1 MAEMSAAAH
10 YLESVRLLSVVGNL
24 QVAVN
29 VHPDRKITNEAA
41 QQMKDK
47 LAEFGLTN
55 VVIVDGAAVDLS
67 PILLSAQVHAT
78 LAQYLQ
84 AAGY

>member
-1 MAEMSAAAH
+1 MPSANDH
-10 YLESVRLLSVVGNL
+10 YNEAVRLLDKVRDL

-29 VHPDRKITNEAA
+29 VHPDRKLTHEAA

-47 LAEFGLTN
+47 LAELGLTN
-55 VVIVDGAAVDLS
+55 VVIVDGAAVDLT

>member
-1 MAEMSAAAH
+1 MPSANDH
-10 YLESVRLLSVVGNL
+10 YNEAVRLLDMAGDL

-29 VHPDRKITNEAA
+29 VHPDRHLTPEAA

-55 VVIVDGAAVDLS
+55 VVIMDGAAVDLS

-84 AAGY
+84 TAGY